1 MANDDTTKL
10 ANSLGHAVSSISQEP
25 RVFISHASLDFLV
38 AQKVCAALEAGGF
51 ACWIAPRDVLP
62 GSLYADGIVRAI
74 NDSKLLVLILSERAI
89 ASAHVGKELERAS
102 SQRHPI
108 LALRIDG
115 APLTPAFE
123 YFLNESQWIT
133 VGADGFDTAIGLL
146 VAAVRRHLSLGSAPV
161 PTRAPEP
168 RLGRL
173 WTYWLIAGVSVVLIG
188 VSVIALGLRHV
199 PAALHPARGALPM
212 SLAVLPFDDL
222 SEKSDR
228 QYLAEGMTQ
237 EVIDALS
244 RLPDFRVVG
253 RASSFRFAH
262 HGDDLVTIGQKLGA
276 AYLLSGSVRT
286 AGQRLRVTVKI
297 NAASD
302 GTQLWSRSLE
312 GPLGDALGMED
323 DIAKNVSGTLAGTF
337 GAPGAKMQEKV
348 NPEAFAAL
356 LLGIH
361 EFYQFDRQSL
371 EDAARHFQTALDL
384 DPRFSRAA
392 FFLAGVRVAQASFEF
407 VPAREGF
414 EQARSAAAAALVL
427 NPGLA
432 DGHSV
437 MAKVHLW
444 YDWDWDAADAEIK
457 QGLKLQANN
466 TMSVWDSAELA
477 STLGRWDESVRMM
490 ELRVRNDPLDGDGQI
505 TLGAILYAAGRL
517 TEAEAVTRK
526 GLELIPGYISGYFY
540 LGKILLSEGRV
551 QEAHEEMLKDSPEGA
566 KLQGLAMTYHMLG
579 RHAES
584 DSALQ
589 RAIKDSGGTL
599 TFETAL
605 AYAVRGERDLAFEW
619 LDRAYQQKSPAL
631 YKIKGEPL
639 FSNLKSDPRYA
650 AFLKKMKLPL

>member
-1 MANDDTTKL
+1 MANDDTTEL
-10 ANSLGHAVSSISQEP
+10 ADSLGHVASSTSQER
-25 RVFISHASLDFLV
+25 RVFISHASLDCLT
-38 AQKVCAALEAGGF
+38 AQKACSAMEAGGF

-133 VGADGFDTAIGLL
+133 VGADGFDGAVALL
-146 VAAVRRHLSLGSAPV
+146 VAAVRRHLSAESAPV
-161 PTRAPEP
+161 STRAAQS
-168 RLGRL
+168 RWGRSRSH
-173 WTYWLIAGVSVVLIG
+173 WLIAGVSVALIG
-188 VSVIALGLRHV
+188 GSVIALALRHA
-199 PAALHPARGALPM
+199 PALHPASGALPR

-237 EVIDALS
+237 ELIDALS

-253 RASSFRFAH
+253 RASSFRFSNH
-262 HGDDLVTIGQKLGA
+262 SDDLVAIGQKLGT
-276 AYLLSGSVRT
+276 AYLLTGSVRT

-297 NAASD
+297 IAASD

-312 GPLGDALGMED
+312 GPLGDALRMED
-323 DIAKNVSGTLAGTF
+323 DIAKHVSGTLAGTS
-337 GAPGAKMQEKV
+337 GSPRTTMQQTV
-348 NPEAFAAL
+348 NPEAFAAF

-384 DPRFSRAA
+384 DPRFGRAA
-392 FFLAGVRVAQASFEF
+392 FLLAGVRVAQASFEF

-466 TMSVWDSAELA
+466 TMSVWDAADLA

-490 ELRVRNDPLDGDGQI
+490 EVRVRNDPMDGDGQI
-505 TLGAILYAAGRL
+505 TLGSILYAAGRL
-517 TEAEAVTRK
+517 TEAEAATRK
-526 GLELIPGYISGYFY
+526 GLELVPGYISGYFY

-551 QEAHEEMLKDSPEGA
+551 QEAHDEMLKDSPEGA
-566 KLQGLAMTYHMLG
+566 KLQGLAMTYYKLG

-619 LDRAYQQKSPAL
+619 LDRAYQRKSPSL
-631 YKIKGEPL
+631 YKLKGEPL
-639 FSNLKSDPRYA
+639 FSDLKSDPRYTA
-650 AFLKKMKLPL
+650 LLKKMKLPL